1 MIGLYEWLGNPTTF
15 EPPGP
20 FGNMNPYM
28 ATKGILLDI
37 TVSQINNKIKRYNKH
52 RILTRSDKKMAMNK
66 DGYFNHH
73 QQFT

>member
-1 MIGLYEWLGNPTTF
+1 MHLLCNLHSRDRTHAVLVIGLYEWLGNPTTF

-37 TVSQINNKIKRYNKH
+37 TVSQINNKIK
-52 RILTRSDKKMAMNK
+52 
-66 DGYFNHH
+66 
-73 QQFT
+73 